1 MIYYYHE
8 KERITKLFKE
18 KKPLKV
24 PITIFFRDRSKV
36 NINPGQFEIVKK
48 FANNDTKSIKNLL
61 KDTKTINNLLNVV
74 SEKYKKINNNRN
86 KSRSQNEQI

>member
-1 MIYYYHE
+1 
-8 KERITKLFKE
+8 
-18 KKPLKV
+18 
-24 PITIFFRDRSKV
+24 
-36 NINPGQFEIVKK
+36 VKK